1 MPDNLAE
8 DPVVSKKDLEEE
20 HSRELQIE
28 EAFRLFQRALE
39 LQASGLHA
47 DAYRA
52 YESLF
57 ALDIIANHYFE
68 EEDYIRGLQ
77 DGGANEAPDPLSF
90 LPANVKSVRYLVF
103 RNRGF
108 LYLEILRLPEALAQ
122 LASDDERFK
131 QLFYTMIDDFVICF
145 VYQEVDEEVLKV
157 LYQIFSYLGLWR
169 LERFTLE
176 YSLSSRAESDDL
188 VGVLPVDPVVVR
200 KMQLFKD
207 KLCSSASGV
216 VDKIEHNM
224 RFLSPIRQDLEL
236 QNRKASALNVV
247 EIGLDHADWT
257 TVIDAVNDQLKQSI
271 DKAKALDLAR
281 SRVKGIDAYLL
292 TEAPIDRI
300 KFNLRASLLER
311 ASPAAELSEEAT
323 EAVDD
328 DEDEFFEVREEPAS
342 QPVSLQSSPQKA
354 KPQVPR
360 PELPALEP
368 TALTA
373 ELAGF
378 GAEDKRKTIQRS
390 SKRLQKAETAVQYI
404 EVEITRDTFRETTK
418 FFEVLNQYLAKV
430 STTLKLGDVASVYVA
445 RGAGNPVFG
454 DFIDALNK
462 WLRLYTSSLL
472 NSSIAK
478 ASLGTVK
485 VASGDSVNVAG
496 LIAGEAGIGA
506 NPAGPGSSD
515 AATGTKTG
523 ATSTAS
529 PLNSATANPPAATA
543 TLLDSDE
550 VDTEVEK
557 QRLLDVINSFD
568 SKLKSPTPMNA
579 NVAEL
584 SEVESSADI
593 VKFLMSLREQT
604 VDDLRVSV
612 MHKLILSS
620 ADGNSLVVAT
630 RWSSRLFTQVQQ
642 MVTQCEGSILQK
654 WKLSS
659 TFKYADLSFAV
670 GIYEILVDCFMSSKL
685 RMTESYSQSKRRQMK
700 SNRYIFGN
708 LHLEHVRIKDKLKR
722 WRLLLTDMME
732 CAPENNVHM
741 ILRYRYK
748 WAATFHEKADAD
760 SYDCELI
767 SVMLK
772 ELLHEIVANG
782 DSDIFIPMP
791 NYSNISEISLESI
804 RARINTTSILSVFS
818 KILNCEGDNNE
829 AKHLL
834 EGILIDE
841 PDDGG
846 LKQEEPDADA
856 HFVASSIQPIRAFLD
871 QSKVDMKLSLW
882 NILFLLYNETNDVSQ
897 FQRGFEKLVAFL
909 VPYLANGRYRDN
921 ETGFGTT
928 DMIKVVAFLGDYL
941 FIFLEKLQ
949 SLPAKWRL
957 GHSKEL
963 ESTLAKLM
971 VIFELL
977 YLFSLHEEA
986 ALLST
991 TRTSIGKC
999 SVRAYDR
1006 FKDMFVH
1013 ILCLIFLYY
1022 REMLQAEEAG
1032 KTTHQL
1038 LITLHE
1044 QLGLRRLCDSGKG
1057 YFLTMAQDVLSL
1069 LNQQPAVGSCE
1080 QDLVQVISCRYH
1092 YKLTINNFT
1101 PLDHE
1106 TTRTGTLDLKSAV
1119 ELSALILPLCFKK
1132 NPIFHPPKADMK
1144 LIVDDFFDVVGEP
1157 NIEKNLLLRQNDQK
1171 LEYFLNSSSLTPKFF
1186 REAFHGLIDNSFE
1199 SSLRVY
1205 PPESHKNKPPPLS
1218 KVVLDGLY
1226 YLEGLL
1232 IFTSYKI
1239 RKKSMQSRAVE
1250 LETIIKL
1257 LKNDL
1262 IFGSN
1267 RVESWFLLGQ
1277 AFGFLVEDDLIWT
1290 SDKLIFPERK
1300 TTTANLQR
1308 KALICYLMS
1317 INEALRIPKSDEKK
1331 RALVKPIFG
1340 GILSQFAKELY
1351 NACMTPMDMHAF
1363 KVLLIPKFVKS
1374 TLIPTSGS
1382 NNAAGTASNP
1392 AKAVPSG
1399 TFVPVSSSSLTGKRL
1414 CYKLIQQSLHLA
1426 INDNKSDW
1434 TNYYYLSKV
1443 QSKLELLSTLVL
1455 GTLLA
1460 AVDLATEQLNP
1471 VDPIVEP
1478 HYRFCSLLYKLV
1490 KTDKLSVEDA
1500 YNYVQYDS
1508 VLATVPTISA
1518 GGADD
1523 AKRTFY
1529 RYIVLCLKRIMTYD
1543 KKKWHHKPRYRLAKI
1558 EFEEFGKTEEA
1569 IEEMSSIVSLKS
1581 TSKTLVSIWKP
1592 EHERPGKHFHYTFQ
1606 YALFYIVLL
1615 ARQQN
1620 LVALIQM
1627 LPKLRRSNSTMIS
1640 LYTAWEALCTS
1651 ICKIVRE
1658 LLPVSDSF
1666 TESFLQRTSYQSFI
1680 YHSKSMIE
1688 HIKENGMPPNVEVYF
1703 CFLHAI
1709 SDMKKYNNGY
1719 GPTSLIDDTIV
1730 SVYIILFEIFAKNHN
1745 KSETEKDITDS
1756 PSGRPKKL
1764 AKRDVFPFISDILKN
1779 FRREIEDIL
1788 KMKPDIFNEYVKEA
1802 LQTIVAKAKAAQE
1815 QQEQTQAVVAEKVQ
1829 TPQPEGSPE
1838 AVMVTMGEELAAVAP
1853 EQPAQEPKTFA
1864 DVIVSQS
1871 VQLLPPA
1878 ASTQTVTLPNQ
1889 DIVPATSQSPTLM
1902 ADVVYTATHS
1912 LKREHPPSVDESNK
1926 RAKSD

>member
-28 EAFRLFQRALE
+28 EAFKLFQRALE
-39 LQASGLHA
+39 LQARGLHA

-77 DGGANEAPDPLSF
+77 DGGANEAADPLSF

-108 LYLEILRLPEALAQ
+108 LYLDILRLPEALSQ

-145 VYQEVDEEVLKV
+145 VYQEVDEEVLEV

-188 VGVLPVDPVVVR
+188 VGVLPVDPVLVR

-207 KLCSSASGV
+207 KLQSSASGV
-216 VDKIEHNM
+216 IDKVEHNM
-224 RFLSPIRQDLEL
+224 RFLNPVRQDLEL
-236 QNRKASALNVV
+236 QKRKAGALNVV
-247 EIGLDHADWT
+247 EIDLDHVDWT

-271 DKAKALDLAR
+271 DKAKAQDLAR

-300 KFNLRASLLER
+300 KFNLLASLLER
-311 ASPAAELSEEAT
+311 ASPAAELSEAAT
-323 EAVDD
+323 EALND
-328 DEDEFFEVREEPAS
+328 DEDEFFEVKEEPAS
-342 QPVSLQSSPQKA
+342 QPVSLESSPQK
-354 KPQVPR
+354 KPQVQQ
-360 PELPALEP
+360 LPAEP

-373 ELAGF
+373 ELAGVS
-378 GAEDKRKTIQRS
+378 AEDKRKTIQRS
-390 SKRLQKAETAVQYI
+390 SKRLQKAETTVQYI
-404 EVEITRDTFRETTK
+404 EVEITRDTFHETTK

-430 STTLKLGDVASVYVA
+430 STTLQLRDVASVYVT

-454 DFIDALNK
+454 DFIDALDK
-462 WLRLYTSSLL
+462 WLRAHTSSLL

-478 ASLGTVK
+478 SSSATAK
-485 VASGDSVNVAG
+485 VASGDSVNAAG
-496 LIAGEAGIGA
+496 PVSGETGIGSTA
-506 NPAGPGSSD
+506 AGPGNSD
-515 AATGTKTG
+515 AVAGTNTGTPS
-523 ATSTAS
+523 AAL
-529 PLNSATANPPAATA
+529 PLNPPAATA
-543 TLLDSDE
+543 TLVDSDE
-550 VDTEVEK
+550 VDAEVEK

-568 SKLKSPTPMNA
+568 LKLKSSTPMNA

-584 SEVESSADI
+584 GEVESSADI
-593 VKFLMSLREQT
+593 VKFLRSLREQT
-604 VDDLRVSV
+604 VDDLRLLV
-612 MHKLILSS
+612 MRKLILSS
-620 ADGNSLVVAT
+620 ADGNSLVVTT
-630 RWSSRLFTQVQQ
+630 RWSAKLFTQVQE
-642 MVTQCEGSILQK
+642 MVAQCEGSILQK
-654 WKLSS
+654 WQLNS
-659 TFKYADLSFAV
+659 TLKYTDLSFAV

-685 RMTESYSQSKRRQMK
+685 RITESYSQSKRRQMK

-722 WRLLLTDMME
+722 WSLLLTDMME
-732 CAPENNVHM
+732 SPHAANVHKV
-741 ILRYRYK
+741 LRYRYK
-748 WAATFHEKADAD
+748 WAATFHEKANAD

-782 DSDIFIPMP
+782 DSEIFIPMP

-829 AKHLL
+829 AKRLL
-834 EGILIDE
+834 EGILIDG
-841 PDDGG
+841 PDDDG
-846 LKQEEPDADA
+846 LKQEEPDTDA

-882 NILFLLYNETNDVSQ
+882 NILFLLYNETNDVIQ

-921 ETGFGTT
+921 ETGFGTA

-941 FIFLEKLQ
+941 FLFLEKLQ
-949 SLPAKWRL
+949 SKPDKWRL
-957 GHSKEL
+957 GHSNEL

-991 TRTSIGKC
+991 NRISIGK
-999 SVRAYDR
+999 SSMRAYDR

-1013 ILCLIFLYY
+1013 IVCLIFLYH
-1022 REMLQAEEAG
+1022 REMSQAEEAG
-1032 KTTHQL
+1032 KTTHEL

-1080 QDLVQVISCRYH
+1080 FDLVQVISCRYH
-1092 YKLTINNFT
+1092 YKLTINDFT

-1132 NPIFHPPKADMK
+1132 NPIFHPPKADIK

-1157 NIEKNLLLRQNDQK
+1157 KIEQNLVLRQNDQK
-1171 LEYFLNSSSLTPKFF
+1171 LEYFFDSTSLTPKFF

-1199 SSLRVY
+1199 SFLRVY
-1205 PPESHKNKPPPLS
+1205 PPGSHKNKPPPLS

-1250 LETIIKL
+1250 LETVIKL

-1317 INEALRIPKSDEKK
+1317 INEALRIPKNDEKK

-1374 TLIPTSGS
+1374 ALVLTANS
-1382 NNAAGTASNP
+1382 NNAASSANNST
-1392 AKAVPSG
+1392 KTVPSG
-1399 TFVPVSSSSLTGKRL
+1399 TFVPVSSSSPTGKKL
-1414 CYKLIQQSLHLA
+1414 CFKLIQQSLHLA

-1443 QSKLELLSTLVL
+1443 QSKLELLPTLVL

-1508 VLATVPTISA
+1508 VLATVPVVS
-1518 GGADD
+1518 ADD
-1523 AKRTFY
+1523 AENAKRTFY
-1529 RYIVLCLKRIMTYD
+1529 RYTVSCLKRIMVYD
-1543 KKKWHHKPRYRLAKI
+1543 KKKWHHKPRYRMARI

-1651 ICKIVRE
+1651 ICKIIRE

-1666 TESFLQRTSYQSFI
+1666 TESFLQRTTHQSFI
-1680 YHSKSMIE
+1680 YDSKSMIE
-1688 HIKENGMPPNVEVYF
+1688 HIKKNGMPPNVEVYF
-1703 CFLHAI
+1703 CFLYAI

-1730 SVYIILFEIFAKNHN
+1730 SVYIILFEIFAKNYN
-1745 KSETEKDITDS
+1745 KTETEKDITDS

-1788 KMKPDIFNEYVKEA
+1788 KLKPDIFNEYVKEA
-1802 LQTIVAKAKAAQE
+1802 LQAIEAKAKAAQE
-1815 QQEQTQAVVAEKVQ
+1815 HQEQAQAIVAEKLQ
-1829 TPQPEGSPE
+1829 TPQPEDSPE
-1838 AVMVTMGEELAAVAP
+1838 AVLVTAVGELTVMAP
-1853 EQPAQEPKTFA
+1853 QQPALKLETFA
-1864 DVIVSQS
+1864 DVPVSQL
-1871 VQLLPPA
+1871 VRLLLPDLQLA
-1878 ASTQTVTLPNQ
+1878 TASTQVIALLNQ
-1889 DIVPATSQSPTLM
+1889 GIEPASSQSPTPITD
-1902 ADVVYTATHS
+1902 AVYPATQS
-1912 LKREHPPSVDESNK
+1912 LKREHLASVDESNK
-1926 RAKSD
+1926 RAKCD